1 MMHNVQYIDDLGLIP
16 LDCINKLNSVCC
28 YLEVPLKLFRMQM
41 DRWRTRTNN
50 NSPGRVA
57 ADKRNFPSLGE
68 EKE

>member
-1 MMHNVQYIDDLGLIP
+1 MMHNGQYIDNPALIP

-28 YLEVPLKLFRMQM
+28 YLGVPLKLLRIQM
-41 DRWRTRTNN
+41 DRPRTN

-57 ADKRNFPSLGE
+57 ADKRNIPSPGE